1 MLKPPYRHWFW
12 DFDGTLY
19 DSYPRVVRAFQ
30 KGLRAKGIAV
40 PNFEVLKLVK
50 VTLGHAA
57 RHFARGIHA
66 DELLAMYDVNAETEG
81 SDSLQPYPDVDK
93 VLKAIADAG
102 GRNYLYTHRDQSG
115 VRALERNKL
124 WQYFADALTGD
135 DGFPHKPSPDALSH
149 LIEKHSLDRRD
160 CAMVGDRSIDLDAAR
175 NAGIDGI
182 LFDPDGFYP
191 DYPAKYR
198 YASYLRMLEDLKKQD

>member
-1 MLKPPYRHWFW
+1 MQKPQYLHWLW

-40 PNFEVLKLVK
+40 DDIEVLKLVK

-57 RHFARGIHA
+57 RHFAQGSYA
-66 DELLAMYDVNAETEG
+66 DELLALYDMNAEAEG
-81 SDSLQPYPDVDK
+81 PATLLPYPDVAQ
-93 VLKAIADAG
+93 VLAAIVRG
-102 GRNYLYTHRDQSG
+102 GGKNYLYTHRDQSG
-115 VRALERNKL
+115 VKALERDGL
-124 WQYFADALTGD
+124 WHYFADAITSD
-135 DGFPHKPSPDALSH
+135 DGFAHKPSPDALNH
-149 LIEKHSLDRRD
+149 LIAKHGLDKSA

-175 NAGIDGI
+175 NAGIDGV

-191 DYPAKYR
+191 KYPAKYR
-198 YASYLRMLEDLKKQD
+198 YASYLQMLKDLQP

>member
-1 MLKPPYRHWFW
+1 MQKPPYLHWFW

-40 PNFEVLKLVK
+40 PDYEVLKLVK

-57 RHFARGIHA
+57 RHYAQGIYA
-66 DELLAMYDVNAETEG
+66 DELLAMYALHAEAEG
-81 SDSLQPYPDVDK
+81 PATLLPYPDVAQ
-93 VLKAIADAG
+93 VLAVIADAG

-115 VRALERNKL
+115 VKALERDRL
-124 WQYFADALTGD
+124 WQYFTDAVTSND
-135 DGFPHKPSPDALSH
+135 AFAHKPSPDAL
-149 LIEKHSLDRRD
+149 KHMISKHGLDKRA

-175 NAGIDGI
+175 NASIDGV

-191 DYPAKYR
+191 KYPAKYR
-198 YASYLRMLEDLKKQD
+198 YTSYQQMLDDLKT

>member
-1 MLKPPYRHWFW
+1 MRKLRYRHWFW

-40 PNFEVLKLVK
+40 EDFTVLKLVK

-57 RHFARGIHA
+57 RHFAGGMYA
-66 DELLAMYDVNAETEG
+66 DELLAMYEENAEAEG
-81 SDSLQPYPDVDK
+81 PQTLLPYPGAAQ
-93 VLKAIADAG
+93 VLAG
-102 GRNYLYTHRDQSG
+102 VARSGGSNYLYTHRGVSA
-115 VRALERNKL
+115 VRALERDVL
-124 WQYFADALTGD
+124 WHYFADAVTSD
-135 DGFPHKPSPDALSH
+135 DGFAHKPSPDALRH
-149 LIEKHSLDRRD
+149 MIEKHGLDKQD
-160 CAMVGDRSIDLDAAR
+160 CVMVGDRPIDLDAAG

-191 DYPAKYR
+191 DYPAAYR
-198 YASYLRMLEDLKKQD
+198 YTSYPRMLEDLTG